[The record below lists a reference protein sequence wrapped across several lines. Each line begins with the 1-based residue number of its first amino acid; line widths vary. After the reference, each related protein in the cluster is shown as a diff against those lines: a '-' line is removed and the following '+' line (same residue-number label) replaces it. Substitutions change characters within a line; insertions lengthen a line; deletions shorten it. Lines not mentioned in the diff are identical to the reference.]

1 MFTFIK
7 QVQAELLQVTW
18 PTKKEIVRLTFV
30 VIAISLATGVY
41 IGIVDLGFTKLLEL
55 IVS

>member
-7 QVQAELLQVTW
+7 QVRAELLQVTW
-18 PTKKEIVRLTFV
+18 PSKFEIIRLTVV
-30 VIAISLATGVY
+30 VIAISLVMGLY
-41 IGIVDLGFTKLLEL
+41 IGVVDLGFTKLLEL